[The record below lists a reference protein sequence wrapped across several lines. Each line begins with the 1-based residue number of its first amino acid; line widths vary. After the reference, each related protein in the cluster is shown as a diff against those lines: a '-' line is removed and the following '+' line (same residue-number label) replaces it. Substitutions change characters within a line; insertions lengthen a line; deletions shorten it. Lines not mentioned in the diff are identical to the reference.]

1 VWLLAC
7 RCNNVRLAT
16 CGYCSYNNGRYP
28 PGRGPKAGL
37 AVARELGLLTY
48 QSFGY
53 FNGRFD
59 WGYEP
64 KSYVHVPVPGIV
76 FGALTTHAGT
86 GMAHQEV
93 TSKAT

>member
-1 VWLLAC
+1 MCDWL
-7 RCNNVRLAT
+7 RVAT
-16 CGYCSYNNGRYP
+16 AATTTVATP

-64 KSYVHVPVPGIV
+64 KSYVHVPVAGIV